1 MPSFSKENIFSRA
14 AIGRRVRH
22 VRGGLTYQAFGARL
36 GVSPGFISEIEHGR
50 KKPSAEM
57 LFALESHFGVDV
69 NWLLRG
75 GPGPTRVAE
84 TPPAYGAAGARR
96 PTAPREIPLY
106 TLDGGGGA
114 FDLPPTDVLRV
125 PTAFSGP
132 TIIAALVP
140 DDAMTPTLP
149 PGAIVGIDRSQT
161 AVSDSGIYAVSL
173 KEPSG
178 ERLTIRRPYKVRG
191 GLRLRADNDRHADLT
206 ALRKQARVVGRVVW
220 SIQKLD

>member
-1 MPSFSKENIFSRA
+1 MASFSKENIFSRA

-36 GVSPGFISEIEHGR
+36 GVSPGFVSEIEHGR

-57 LFALESHFGVDV
+57 LFALESQFGVDV

-84 TPPAYGAAGARR
+84 APPAYGAARARR
-96 PTAPREIPLY
+96 PTTPREIPLY
-106 TLDGGGGA
+106 TLDGGA
-114 FDLPPTDVLRV
+114 FDLPPTDVLRL
-125 PTAFSGP
+125 PTAFSSP
-132 TIIAALVP
+132 TLIAALVP

-149 PGAIVGIDRSQT
+149 PGAIVGIDRSRT
-161 AVSDSGIYAVSL
+161 AVSDGGIYVVSL

-191 GLRLRADNDRHADLT
+191 GLRLRADNERHADLT
-206 ALRKQARVVGRVVW
+206 ALRKEARVVGRVVW